1 MHLELARE
9 RKAHW
14 LALARDTLPTPETAA
29 GRAAVA
35 FGLAVRGGG
44 EYALAV
50 RYRDETECSDL
61 LGEIA
66 EADSDADIRHV
77 GQIFAQSQPPD
88 RPQPPEPPGPPGR
101 PGPPGPPGQPEP
113 PEGQANDLRA
123 RIRPLRPGLSIANA
137 NVTAWTLG
145 AFVADSDGTLYAL
158 SNWHVFAGSTTAVAG
173 DSILQPG
180 PADGGTSADQ
190 VGTLDRVV
198 ALDPGA
204 PNIVDAA
211 LALLTEQQVD
221 AAYPIGA
228 VTTSAPVDG
237 GELVGKVGRTTGIT
251 VGRVTAVELDGMR
264 VNYGEELGDLTFD
277 NQIEVTGEEG
287 AFSAGGDSG
296 SLVYREDGV
305 AVGLLFAGSETG
317 GPTGTGLT
325 FVNPIDDVL
334 RGLEV
339 GLLQP

>member
-1 MHLELARE
+1 MHIDLARE

-14 LALARDTLPTPETAA
+14 LTFAREALITPESTAA
-29 GRAAVA
+29 PVAVA
-35 FGLAVRGGG
+35 FGLAVRDGG
-44 EYALAV
+44 EYGLAV
-50 RYRDETECSDL
+50 RYRDEAECSDL
-61 LGEIA
+61 LGQIA

-77 GQIFAQSQPPD
+77 GQIVAQTLPPD
-88 RPQPPEPPGPPGR
+88 RPSPPQPPGPPGG
-101 PGPPGPPGQPEP
+101 PGQPGQPEP
-113 PEGQANDLRA
+113 PGGQLGDLRS
-123 RIRPLRPGLSIANA
+123 RVRPLRPGLSIANA
-137 NVTAWTLG
+137 NVTAGTLG

-158 SNWHVFAGSTTAVAG
+158 SNWHVLAGSTTAVAG
-173 DSILQPG
+173 DPILQPG

-198 ALDPGA
+198 ALDPSA

-211 LALLTEQQVD
+211 LALLTEQQED
-221 AAYPIGA
+221 AGYPIGA
-228 VTTSAPVDG
+228 VTSTAPADG
-237 GELVGKVGRTTGIT
+237 GQQVGKIGRTTGIT
-251 VGRVTAVELDGMR
+251 AGRVSAVELDGMR
-264 VNYGEELGDLTFD
+264 VNYGEDLGDLTFD
-277 NQIEVTGEEG
+277 NQIEVTGDQG

-325 FVNPIDDVL
+325 FLNPIDQVL

>member
-1 MHLELARE
+1 MHIDLARE

-14 LALARDTLPTPETAA
+14 LALARETLTAPQA
-29 GRAAVA
+29 AADPRAVA

-50 RYRDETECSDL
+50 RYRDETECADL
-61 LGEIA
+61 LGWIA
-66 EADSDADIRHV
+66 ESDSDADVRHV
-77 GQIFAQSQPPD
+77 GQITAQSVPPD
-88 RPQPPEPPGPPGR
+88 GPQPPRPPDA
-101 PGPPGPPGQPEP
+101 PGPPGPPVPPAGQVH
-113 PEGQANDLRA
+113 DLRA
-123 RIRPLRPGLSIANA
+123 RERPLRPGLSVANA
-137 NVTAWTLG
+137 QVTAGTLG
-145 AFVADSDGTLYAL
+145 AFVTDSDGTLYAL
-158 SNWHVFAGSTTAVAG
+158 SNWHVLAGSTTAVAG
-173 DSILQPG
+173 DPILQPG
-180 PADGGTSADQ
+180 PADGGTPGDQ

-198 ALDPGA
+198 PLDPGG

-221 AAYPIGA
+221 ASYPIGA

-237 GELVGKVGRTTGIT
+237 GEQVGKVGRTTGIT
-251 VGRVTAVELDGMR
+251 VGRVSAVELDGVQ

-277 NQIEVTGEEG
+277 DQIEVTGDDG

-317 GPTGTGLT
+317 GPSGTGLT
-325 FVNPIDDVL
+325 FLNPIDDVL